1 MEKYALELNRVVK
14 QYKDFK
20 LDNISFTVPRGSI
33 VGLIGENGAGKTTIL
48 KAILNLISIDS
59 GKIKIFGNENLDNSS
74 IKEKI
79 GIVFDENCFHENLSP
94 LKIEKIMKQLYK
106 QWNTE
111 LFKNYCTRFN
121 IPIQNKI
128 STFSKGMK
136 MKFAITVALS
146 HQPELLILDEATS
159 GLDPVMRDEI
169 LDVFMDFIQNEN
181 HSILISSHII
191 SDLEKIADYITFI
204 RQGKV
209 IFNCEKDTLIDEYGV
224 VICGAVGFDKID
236 KSLMIAYCKE
246 DYQYRIL
253 VKDRNTISKKFPNLI
268 IEPASIEEIMLL
280 YAKGE
285 AL

>member
-1 MEKYALELNRVVK
+1 MEKFALELQAVTK
-14 QYKDFK
+14 QYEDFK
-20 LDNISFTVPRGSI
+20 LDNISFKVPQGSI
-33 VGLIGENGAGKTTIL
+33 VGIIGENGAGKTTIL
-48 KAILNLISIDS
+48 KSILNLISIDS
-59 GKIKIFGNENLDNSS
+59 GKIKVLGNENLDSSS

-94 LKIEKIMKQLYK
+94 FKIGKIMQELYK
-106 QWNTE
+106 QWDTE
-111 LFKNYCTRFN
+111 LFNDYCIRFN
-121 IPIQNKI
+121 IPAQSRI

-146 HQPELLILDEATS
+146 HHPELLILDEATS

-169 LDVFMDFIQNEN
+169 LDVFMDFIQDEN

-204 RQGKV
+204 RKGKV
-209 IFNCEKDTLIDEYGV
+209 IFNCEKDTLIDKYGV
-224 VICGAVGFDKID
+224 VICGAVGFEEMD
-236 KSLMIAYCKE
+236 KSLMVAYCKE
-246 DYQYRIL
+246 DYQYKIL
-253 VKDRNTISKKFPNLI
+253 VKDRNTISKKIPNII

-285 AL
+285 VL